1 MPHPTDELVGHRI
14 VFALAQVPKESASGH
29 RMASLAPLMDLDT
42 GKMVQANAKN
52 FPSDGYVFW
61 WSVPNLQL
69 SPGDLVVGILS
80 KASEK
85 FYGSMDQSWYQ
96 VSPDTSPCNGEVF
109 EIVKTTLDAGTSLR
123 RLVDGRKMI
132 DNSYEPPRIYYVWV
146 DEQMV
151 GPFYPQRFES
161 FQSPTGY
168 CCAPADRV
176 NNVVKVLK
184 GSKLSEYV
192 SNEVGYC
199 EVYLSSTT
207 NHPAKD
213 PRSRF
218 VRRYRLIRKEDLA
231 GLSDHTQELVL
242 PTDDFAITKACNLL
256 EGRNNKRDAKTLLA
270 TLVEKLRTDE
280 QLLASGVVQA
290 VEEIATRVTE
300 NDEAVDRIATA
311 LANSEVVNKRIAELG
326 QERVDALVLSRAN
339 EIQSEAERLSEEVL
353 EKLKEADKKLENAGL
368 QLLETEAELE
378 RCKKEIDENESRFE
392 RVVKTATTR
401 LSQGRDELLSDISLL
416 GPIFGGN
423 LLAERNGHATA
434 SLVATQVPHASKK
447 RTTQL
452 LGEPLIEMRYVDSR
466 LVPVMREFGLVL
478 PSNKAADFHALM
490 VASNLVSLPDVSWG
504 VAYAASMGGSAISHC
519 VTVEPNWMSFSQV
532 FDGDLGRAFSEA
544 VNDEDRLHIIIL
556 DGIDRCPSHAWLQ
569 PFFQLNAGWRAS
581 LPNRDESGWPSN
593 LRLVFVEEKSCSCF
607 PVPEDRHFLKKWAI
621 PFLTEPAPIQE
632 TVSSCVEGH
641 LPFETWKLNT
651 SSEEDFAFE
660 SLLRELSMESCLLE
674 ARLQRSLTRRLRDVY
689 VRLGRD
695 EDRVSSAIRWLLRM
709 NVAGMESSP

>member
-1 MPHPTDELVGHRI
+1 MPHPTDELVGHRM

-69 SPGDLVVGILS
+69 SPGDLVVGVLS
-80 KASEK
+80 KTSEK
-85 FYGSMDQSWYQ
+85 FYGSIDQSWYQ

-132 DNSYEPPRIYYVWV
+132 DNSHEPPKIFYVSV
-146 DEQMV
+146 DDQIV
-151 GPFYPQRFES
+151 GPFHPQRFES
-161 FQSPTGY
+161 FRSPTGY
-168 CCAPADRV
+168 SCAPADRV
-176 NNVVKVLK
+176 NNVVKMLK
-184 GSKLSEYV
+184 GGKLTDYV
-192 SNEVGYC
+192 SNESGYC
-199 EVYLSSTT
+199 EVQLSSTT

-231 GLSDHTQELVL
+231 SLSEQTQELVL
-242 PTDDFAITKACNLL
+242 PTDEFVVTKAGDLV
-256 EGRNNKRDAKTLLA
+256 EGRNAKREAKAVLR
-270 TLVEKLRTDE
+270 TLVEKLRADE
-280 QLLASGVVQA
+280 NLLESGVVQA
-290 VEEIATRVTE
+290 VEEIAQRVSKS
-300 NDEAVDRIATA
+300 DESVDRIAAA
-311 LANSEVVNKRIAELG
+311 LAKSDAINERISKLE
-326 QERVDALVLSRAN
+326 QERVDALILTRSK

-353 EKLKEADKKLENAGL
+353 EKLKQADEKLENAGI
-368 QLLETEAELE
+368 QLLQTESDLE
-378 RCKKEIDENESRFE
+378 RCKKEIGEKESRLE
-392 RVVKTATTR
+392 RVVQSATTR

-416 GPIFGGN
+416 SPIFGGN
-423 LLAERNGHATA
+423 LPAERNGHAVTSVTA
-434 SLVATQVPHASKK
+434 NQVPAAFKK

-452 LGEPLIEMRYVDSR
+452 LGEPLIEMRFVDSR

-504 VAYAASMGGSAISHC
+504 VAYAASMGGSGISHC

-607 PVPEDRHFLKKWAI
+607 PIPEDRHFLKKWAV
-621 PFLTEPAPIQE
+621 PFLTEPAGLQE
-632 TVSSCVEGH
+632 NISICVEGH
-641 LPFETWKLNT
+641 LPFDTWKLNT

-660 SLLRELSMESCLLE
+660 SLLRELSTETCLLE

-709 NVAGMESSP
+709 NVTGQESSP